1 MNVTTPIAGKMT
13 FNRKKVTLFFLDHII
28 EMVLLLLII
37 GLTLGAKN
45 FMTWSNW
52 MNILRSNSL
61 RGVIALGMTMVIIS
75 GQIDLSIGS
84 TVALSGVIVAYSCRE
99 LPKLGMS
106 LDLACIVGIGIAL
119 LAAVL
124 IGTFHGVFQYKA
136 GMPAFIVTLVSKN
149 GLYGLA
155 AIISG
160 GYPIAN
166 AYPDWFNFLGGGR
179 IPLPGG
185 LEGIPVAA
193 LVLIISF
200 VIVFFIM
207 NYTTTGR
214 ATYAVGGNP
223 ESARLSGINVGKTLI
238 ICFVAV
244 QILAVIS
251 GFMTSGQVLA
261 GSYSF
266 GFGWELDVISAVI
279 IGGTSFSGGLGT
291 VWGTLLG
298 IIFMGVITNGMTLL
312 NYDIYLQYVVKAGI
326 MFFAVLI
333 SSYRAKAK
341 A

>member
-1 MNVTTPIAGKMT
+1 MQNAVTGRLT
-13 FNRKKVTLFFLDHII
+13 FNQKKIGLFFLDHII
-28 EMVLLLLII
+28 ELFLVLLII
-37 GLTLGAKN
+37 ALTIGAKH

-84 TVALSGVIVAYSCRE
+84 TVALSGVIVAFSCRE
-99 LPKLGMS
+99 LTGVGI
-106 LDLACIVGIGIAL
+106 DVNLACVIGIVISFG
-119 LAAVL
+119 LAIAVGL
-124 IGTFHGVFQYKA
+124 FHGVFQYRA

-149 GLYGLA
+149 AIYGLA
-155 AIISG
+155 GIVSG

-166 AYPDWFNFLGGGR
+166 QFPDWFTQFGGGR
-179 IPLPGG
+179 IGG
-185 LEGIPVAA
+185 QDGIPIAA
-193 LVLIISF
+193 IVLILSF
-200 VIVFFIM
+200 LVVLFIM
-207 NYTTTGR
+207 NYTTVGR
-214 ATYAVGGNP
+214 STYATGGNP
-223 ESARLSGINVGKTLI
+223 ESARLSGIDVGKTLI
-238 ICFVAV
+238 FGYITV

-266 GFGWELDVISAVI
+266 GFGWELDVIAAVI
-279 IGGTSFSGGLGT
+279 IGGTSFSGGIGT

-312 NYDIYLQYVVKAGI
+312 NYDVYLQYVVKAGV
-326 MFFAVLI
+326 MGLAVLI